1 MTEAWAASRHYGCAM
16 VAPRRTQQVRSAAT
30 RAHLLEAAYTCLV
43 EGGYAAT
50 TVGAVQQRAGV
61 ARGTLLHHF
70 PTRSALMA
78 GVVEDIIERRLEVI
92 TGAGDGVRDAS
103 GSAAGSAAGAA
114 AGWDGVVDLVWR
126 ELGSPAYAA
135 ALELW
140 VAARTD
146 PDLREALLPLQERIF
161 ATVHRSV
168 TDLVGLDHPRA
179 GLLVQFTIDLLTGSH
194 LAGILAPR
202 AGTSVVVEAWKSV
215 LRELAGEPSG
225 D

>member
-1 MTEAWAASRHYGCAM
+1 MAA
-16 VAPRRTQQVRSAAT
+16 APRRTQQVRSAAT
-30 RAHLLEAAYTCLV
+30 RARLLEAAYRCLV

-92 TGAGDGVRDAS
+92 TGAGDDPAVSPATG
-103 GSAAGSAAGAA
+103 A
-114 AGWDGVVDLVWR
+114 AGWDDVVDLVWR
-126 ELGSPAYAA
+126 ELRSPAYAA

-146 PDLREALLPLQERIF
+146 PDLREALLPLQDRIF
-161 ATVHRSV
+161 ATVHRRV
-168 TDLVGLDHPRA
+168 TDLVGADHPRA

-202 AGTSVVVEAWKSV
+202 AGTTAIVEAWKLA
-215 LRELAGEPSG
+215 LRELAGDPPPDTRRG
-225 D
+225 

>member
-1 MTEAWAASRHYGCAM
+1 MAA
-16 VAPRRTQQVRSAAT
+16 APRRTQQVRSAAT
-30 RAHLLEAAYTCLV
+30 RARLLEAAYTCLL

-70 PTRSALMA
+70 PTRSSLMA
-78 GVVEDIIERRLEVI
+78 GVVEDIIERRLEVL
-92 TGAGDGVRDAS
+92 TGAAPERAPDG
-103 GSAAGSAAGAA
+103 

-126 ELGSPAYAA
+126 ELRSPAYAA

-146 PDLREALLPLQERIF
+146 PDLREALLPLQDRIF

-168 TDLVGLDHPRA
+168 TDLVGVDHPRA

-202 AGTSVVVEAWKSV
+202 AGTSSVVEAWKHA
-215 LRELAGEPSG
+215 LRELAGTEPTS
-225 D
+225 